1 MSIKIFNGYKIEKNM
16 LVFELSEL
24 LNDTSQDFQEVCKD
38 LYHNEVAKL
47 ASKYLD
53 FKTTFGKEEANGII
67 KDEYEY
73 TPKTYSKEDFKSI
86 KLSK

>member
-1 MSIKIFNGYKIEKNM
+1 MSTKIFNGYKIEKE
-16 LVFELSEL
+16 LSAFELSEL
-24 LNDTSQDFQEVCKD
+24 LNDMSNDFQEICKD

-53 FKTTFGKEEANGII
+53 FKTTFGEEEANGII
-67 KDEYEY
+67 KDEYDY